1 MKQLWKLGFL
11 IIFVGVIVYL
21 GVYAPEMPGA
31 DTQVNAV
38 AEKYALEVG
47 AGERPP
53 LINTDKGDLLLF
65 LFAIGGAV
73 AGFWIGYVW
82 RDLFGRTKSPNKL
95 SNRNNDPV

>member
-1 MKQLWKLGFL
+1 MKQPVWKLGFVILL
-11 IIFVGVIVYL
+11 IGVIIYL
-21 GVYAPEMPGA
+21 GVSGPEMPGA
-31 DTQVNAV
+31 DAQVNAV

-82 RDLFGRTKSPNKL
+82 RDLFGRTKSPSKL
-95 SNRNNDPV
+95 SKP

>member
-1 MKQLWKLGFL
+1 MKQPVWKLGFVILL
-11 IIFVGVIVYL
+11 IGVIIYL
-21 GVYAPEMPGA
+21 GVYGPEMPGA
-31 DTQVNAV
+31 DAEVNAV

-82 RDLFGRTKSPNKL
+82 RDLFGQTKSPNKL
-95 SNRNNDPV
+95 SKP